1 MSGGEIAGLI
11 AAVAFVLLVGV
22 LAVPLIKLGGVF
34 DETRSMI
41 KGVSDETVPLI
52 SEVTTTVSTTNAQLV
67 RVDAITSNVQSV
79 TTNVSA
85 MTALFAATLGSPVV
99 KVAAFTYGV
108 RSALAGRNRSRVEKQ
123 VRDQLKAE
131 RGNRRRGSA
140 S

>member
-1 MSGGEIAGLI
+1 MSAGEIAGLI

-22 LAVPLIKLGGVF
+22 LAVPLIKLGGVL

-41 KGVSDETVPLI
+41 KGVSDETVPLLN
-52 SEVTTTVSTTNAQLV
+52 EVTTTVTTTNAQLV
-67 RVDAITSNVQSV
+67 KVDTITSNVVKV

-85 MTALFAATLGSPVV
+85 LTAIFAATLGSPVI
-99 KVAAFTYGV
+99 KVAAFSYGV

-131 RGNRRRGSA
+131 RRSRRSKA